1 MPKCFF
7 EGQGGRS
14 RVGLGN
20 LRLERDLRPMSRS
33 KVSLSRNFD
42 EFTIFIDKVDYWP
55 DARLHLPPF
64 VQQAKTIGDLV
75 ENPTHP
81 RPKLSLPNL
90 RGNGRVSRPEL
101 NQELATL
108 LRSSQRSF
116 QSMRSGINQVF
127 TLEPLTTVKDLIIV
141 GDGPAAQEIFQY
153 CQDQTVRGYRF
164 RGLFSDKPVEGVL
177 GPQRI
182 GDVEAAKTFA
192 VQNRIDIV
200 YCALPGTRKNEITDL
215 MEYCERNTIRFRVIP
230 SGDSFIPVVQTTELE
245 FHGAVPVSKLRSE
258 PLDHRMSRM
267 AKRAFDIV
275 FSVAVIVG
283 VISWLF
289 PILALL
295 VKLSSPGPVFFKQTR
310 LGEGKKKFSCYKF
323 RSMRMN
329 GQADK
334 QATKND
340 PRVTRVGAFLRKSN
354 LDEMPQFFNV
364 LIGQMSVVGP
374 RPHPLRLNDQFRDI
388 IDKYMV
394 RHFVR
399 PGITGWAQVQGFRG
413 ETRTPELMEKRVDLD
428 VWYLENWSFLL
439 DLKIVVKTVTNMFR
453 KDEMAY

>member
-1 MPKCFF
+1 M
-7 EGQGGRS
+7 
-14 RVGLGN
+14 
-20 LRLERDLRPMSRS
+20 
-33 KVSLSRNFD
+33 
-42 EFTIFIDKVDYWP
+42 
-55 DARLHLPPF
+55 
-64 VQQAKTIGDLV
+64 
-75 ENPTHP
+75 
-81 RPKLSLPNL
+81 
-90 RGNGRVSRPEL
+90 
-101 NQELATL
+101 

-116 QSMRSGINQVF
+116 HSMRSGLNQVL

-141 GDGPAAQEIFQY
+141 GDGPAAEEIFQY

-164 RGLFSDKPVEGVL
+164 RGLFSDRPIDGIL

-182 GDVEAAKTFA
+182 GDIEAAKAFA
-192 VQNRIDIV
+192 VQNRVDIV
-200 YCALPGTRKNEITDL
+200 YCALPGTHKDAITDL

-230 SGDSFIPVVQTTELE
+230 SADSFIPVVQAGNLE
-245 FHGAVPVSKLRSE
+245 FHGSVPVSKLRHE
-258 PLDHRMSRM
+258 PLDDRWNRF
-267 AKRAFDIV
+267 AKRCFDIF
-275 FSVAVIVG
+275 FSLFVIVF
-283 VISWLF
+283 VLSWLI
-289 PILALL
+289 PLLALA

-323 RSMRMN
+323 RSMRVN
-329 GQADK
+329 KEADSK

-364 LIGQMSVVGP
+364 LLGQMSVVGP
-374 RPHPLRLNDQFRDI
+374 RPHPLKLNDQFRDI

-399 PGITGWAQVQGFRG
+399 PGITGWAQVNGFRG

-439 DLKIVVKTVTNMFR
+439 DLKIVVKTVTNMLG
-453 KDEMAY
+453 KDERAY